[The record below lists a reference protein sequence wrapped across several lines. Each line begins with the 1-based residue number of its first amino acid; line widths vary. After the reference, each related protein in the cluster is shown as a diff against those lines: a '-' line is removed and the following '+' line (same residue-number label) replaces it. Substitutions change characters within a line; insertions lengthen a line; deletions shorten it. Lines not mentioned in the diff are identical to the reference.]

1 MTWLFVDNPMVGMI
15 RKFVYPLIVIML
27 LVSACVPTMQPTMI
41 FPTEEANVVEE
52 ELPEI
57 TPYPTRPAYS
67 PGQLVDYVAR
77 TGDTLPALATRF
89 NTTIKEIRDANPI
102 IPPDA
107 TTMPPGMPMS
117 IPIYY
122 RALWGTPY
130 QIIPDAAFVDGP
142 DISSFNTAQFINQQ
156 QGWLNSY
163 HAWAFKGTRT
173 AAEIINYVA
182 INYSISPK
190 LLLALLD
197 YQSGAFSQP
206 SISAAAEV
214 NLLGLKSAYWTG
226 VYLQLSYAANIL
238 NDGYYR
244 WRDGDLVE
252 FELLDGT
259 LIRPDPWQNAA
270 TVSLQYFFSKILT
283 GDAYQYA
290 IGPDGFVLTY
300 ERLFGDPWS
309 IEPHIAGSLKQ
320 PDLALPYVN
329 NIAWAFTGGPHT
341 GWGSMRPWSAL
352 DFAPPSERTG
362 CFPASVPSTAVGNG
376 VVVRDGEGVLV
387 LDLDGDGDEHTGWV
401 IFYLHIASE
410 GRVPVGTVV
419 ETGDYLGYP
428 SCEGGHSTGTH
439 IHIARKYNGEWISAA
454 GVIPFVLSGW
464 QPLSGDNAYSGY
476 LIKGDLSVIAN
487 TNPDNRSTVPV
498 DGLE

>member
-1 MTWLFVDNPMVGMI
+1 MI
-15 RKFVYPLIVIML
+15 RKLFYPLILIL
-27 LVSACVPTMQPTMI
+27 LMVSACSPTMQPTMI
-41 FPTEEANVVEE
+41 FPTEDETAVANEV
-52 ELPEI
+52 PDI
-57 TPYPTRPAYS
+57 TPYPTRPAFE
-67 PGQLVDYVAR
+67 PGQLVDYVAQ

-89 NTTIKEIRDANPI
+89 NTTVEEIRVANPI

-130 QIIPDAAFVDGP
+130 QIIPDAVFVDGP
-142 DISSFNTAQFINQQ
+142 DASAFNTAQFINQQ
-156 QGWLNSY
+156 QGWLSSY
-163 HAWAFKGTRT
+163 HAWAFKGTHT

-197 YQSGAFSQP
+197 YQAGALTLP
-206 SISAAAEV
+206 SISPSAEV
-214 NLLGLKSAYWTG
+214 NLLGLESAYWTG

-270 TVSLQYFFSKILT
+270 SVAIQYFFSKILT
-283 GDAYQYA
+283 GDQYQYA
-290 IGPDGFVLTY
+290 IGPDGFTQTY
-300 ERLFGDPWS
+300 MHLFGDPWGV
-309 IEPHIAGSLKQ
+309 EPHIAGSLKQ
-320 PDLALPYVN
+320 PDLALPYIN
-329 NIAWAFTGGPHT
+329 NVSWAFTGGPHT
-341 GWGSMRPWSAL
+341 GWGSMQPWSAL
-352 DFAPPSERTG
+352 DFAPPSEQTG
-362 CFPASVPSTAVGNG
+362 CYPASVPTTAVANG

-401 IFYLHIASE
+401 IFYLHIANE
-410 GRVPVGTVV
+410 GRVPVGTTV

-439 IHIARKYNGEWISAA
+439 IHIARKYNGEWISAS
-454 GVIPFVLSGW
+454 GVIPFVLDGW
-464 QPLSGDNAYSGY
+464 QPLSGDDAYSGY
-476 LIKGDLSVIAN
+476 LVKGDLTVVAN
-487 TNPDNRSTVPV
+487 TNPDNHSTIPI